1 MKLVYGILLGVAA
14 ASGLGAE
21 EGIVSYSVGRFEVSL
36 LVESR
41 GSGGAGLLIG
51 ADPADIERF
60 MPGGAY
66 PSGVNTFLIRGGGR
80 IVLVDTGF
88 GRALFDRLKALGI
101 GAADVDAILL
111 THLHGDHIGGLQRDG
126 KALFPKAV
134 VYLAWQER
142 DYWLRPGGPANTA
155 AALAPYGSRV
165 ETFLPGEPG
174 QALTEIL
181 PGISPVAAFG
191 HTPGHTL
198 YLVRDGG
205 ESFLISG
212 DLFHVQAVQFP
223 RPGVSVTYDRDPVAA
238 AASRKRVLEYAAAN
252 RIPLGGMH
260 LVSPA
265 VGTVRA
271 EDGGYRFTAF
281 PPSFPP
287 GSGESGGSS
296 PAR

>member
-1 MKLVYGILLGVAA
+1 MKLAYSILLGLAA
-14 ASGLGAE
+14 AAGISAE
-21 EGIVSYSVGRFEVSL
+21 EGIFSYRAGRFEVFL
-36 LVESR
+36 LVENR
-41 GSGGAGLLIG
+41 GSGGTGLLIG
-51 ADPADIERF
+51 ANPGDIERF
-60 MPGGAY
+60 MPGGTY

-88 GRALFDRLKALGI
+88 GGALFDRLKALGVE
-101 GAADVDAILL
+101 AADVDAILL
-111 THLHGDHIGGLQRDG
+111 THLHGDHIGGLQREG

-134 VYLAWQER
+134 VYLARQER

-155 AALAPYGSRV
+155 AALAPYRV

-174 QALTEIL
+174 PDLGELL

-205 ESFLISG
+205 ESFLIAG
-212 DLFHVQAVQFP
+212 DLVHVQAIQFP
-223 RPGVSVTYDRDPVAA
+223 RPGVSVTYDTDPAAA

-265 VGTVRA
+265 AGTVSP
-271 EDGGYRFTAF
+271 EDGGYRFTSF
-281 PPSFPP
+281 PTALPP
-287 GSGESGGSS
+287 GSGESAGSS
-296 PAR
+296 PAG